1 MSHLSTLPTPYSLL
15 PTHLSQSL
23 SPSVSQSLP
32 HSLTPSL
39 PPSLPHS
46 PYSLKASPSHSH
58 FRARVTTETI
68 WIYRLKE
75 ASKFKKYDLI
85 LMVILT

>member
-15 PTHLSQSL
+15 TSVSL
-23 SPSVSQSLP
+23 SVSQSLP

-39 PPSLPHS
+39 PPSLPHSLPFS